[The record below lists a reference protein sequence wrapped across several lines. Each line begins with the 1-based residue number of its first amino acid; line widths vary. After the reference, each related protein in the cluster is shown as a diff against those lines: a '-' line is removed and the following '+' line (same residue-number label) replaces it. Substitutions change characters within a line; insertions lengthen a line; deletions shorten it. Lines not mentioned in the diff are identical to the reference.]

1 MRTFYFHLLVAFI
14 ALALSLA
21 YTTHAV
27 ASRTL
32 ITHGISYTT
41 MDDAWNPSHQHGRGR
56 KSASRGGGGRG
67 GRQAPAA
74 AGRGPPPPGS
84 PVASHISV
92 QHNIPSFTDNL
103 LDKFLRVRPIAHTE
117 YTTVDLAHAKKSQS
131 GLKTTG
137 ASRT

>member
-1 MRTFYFHLLVAFI
+1 MQTFSFHLLVAFI

-41 MDDAWNPSHQHGRGR
+41 MDDAWSPIHQHGRGR
-56 KSASRGGGGRG
+56 KSASRGGGGGG

-84 PVASHISV
+84 PVASHINTTYLPLPTTYST
-92 QHNIPSFTDNL
+92 HFY
-103 LDKFLRVRPIAHTE
+103 E
-117 YTTVDLAHAKKSQS
+117 YARLHIQSTPPWTWPTLKKS
-131 GLKTTG
+131 KWP
-137 ASRT
+137 